1 MAQWNHKDRTLHTKL
16 VYYGPALGGKTTN
29 LKALHR
35 LTDPDAR
42 ERLVAINT
50 ADDRTLFFDLLPF
63 ELGSLLGYKVAIK
76 LYTVPGQVRYD
87 ATRRIVLAGA
97 DAVVFVAD
105 SVPDREQDNRQSWDN
120 LRLNMRANRLDPA
133 AVPILVQL
141 NKRDLGGAAPAAA
154 MERWFGLPEGAGHL
168 AAATNGDG
176 VLETLI
182 AASRAMV
189 ERLVAFAEPQTRRS
203 FDTGELSDQ
212 LLRAFAPHVA
222 RRAAHGNR
230 SGAPGAAPEP
240 VVATSQDVFESAV
253 ASSLDLGAQLA
264 DAHGRA
270 SRLGREADALRRLS
284 DAVRETGTDFDRAS
298 VVRAALASATDVLGA
313 SSAALVGVDAER
325 RPRIEAFHGR
335 SFAPILGGPAGTAL
349 VVRLAVRD
357 VPTVVDDLAQ
367 ELSAPERSA
376 AEGLRGAVAVPVEPR
391 GVSTLLLAMPAPD
404 GAIGPDDVRFLAM
417 LAGHLATGLDK
428 VKVHAELAAE
438 RNRLEETVRART
450 RALRKA
456 YEDLRS
462 ADAMKDRFLSNVSHE
477 MRTPLTA
484 IIGAASYLRDYDG
497 ERADRV
503 EMAGTVLAAA
513 HALERRVD
521 ALLRVA
527 RLETADAST
536 LRATEPAEV
545 LAEALR
551 LAGEPQGV
559 SVRIDPRVE
568 PFPADFERLGRAVA
582 NLVDNARKFGP
593 AGGTI
598 EVGVVP
604 CALSRPGGTV
614 RGVAIAVLDRGPGL
628 PEGDVER
635 AFKPFE
641 QGGDIMT
648 GKPQG
653 VGLGLYEARAISRHH
668 GGTLVYLPR
677 SGGGS
682 EFRISL
688 PGEDAGRLRA
698 PERQR
703 A

>member
-35 LTDPDAR
+35 ATDPEAQ
-42 ERLVAINT
+42 ETLVAINT

-105 SVPDREQDNRQSWDN
+105 SAPDREHDNRQSWDN
-120 LRLNMRANRLDPA
+120 LRLNLRANRLDRG

-141 NKRDLGGAAPAAA
+141 NKRDLPGAADAAE
-154 MERWFGLPEGAGHL
+154 MENWLGLPAGSGQL
-168 AAATNGDG
+168 AAAKTGDG
-176 VLETLI
+176 VLETFV
-182 AASRAMV
+182 AASRAMM
-189 ERLVAFAEPQTRRS
+189 ERLVALAEPHTRRS
-203 FDTGELSDQ
+203 LETGDLAEQ
-212 LLRAFAPHVA
+212 LARAFAPHLA
-222 RRAAHGNR
+222 RSRAPADHPAG
-230 SGAPGAAPEP
+230 EP
-240 VVATSQDVFESAV
+240 HDSETVVATSPDVVESAV
-253 ASSLDLGAQLA
+253 TTSLELGARLA

-270 SRLGREADALRRLS
+270 SRLEREADALRRLS
-284 DAVRETGTDFDRAS
+284 DAVRTTGANFDRAS
-298 VVRAALASATDVLGA
+298 VVRAALASAREVLGA
-313 SSAALVGVDAER
+313 ASVALIGLDAER
-325 RPRIEAFHGR
+325 RPCLEAVSGR
-335 SFAPILGGPAGTAL
+335 DLQTILGTDEGRAL
-349 VVRLAVRD
+349 VLRLALRD
-357 VPTVVDDLAQ
+357 VTTVIDDIAQ
-367 ELSAPERSA
+367 ELPA
-376 AEGLRGAVAVPVEPR
+376 AGGAALGIRGAAAIPVEE
-391 GVSTLLLAMPAPD
+391 GGASTLLLTMPAPD
-404 GAIGPDDVRFLAM
+404 GTIGLDDVRFLAM

-428 VKVHAELAAE
+428 VRIHAQLAEE
-438 RNRLEETVRART
+438 RDRLEDTVRART
-450 RALRKA
+450 RALRNA
-456 YEDLRS
+456 YDDLRA

-497 ERADRV
+497 ERRDRE

-527 RLETADAST
+527 RLETADASS
-536 LRATEPAEV
+536 LRVTEPADV
-545 LAEALR
+545 LAEAMR
-551 LAGEPQGV
+551 LAGEPEAV

-568 PFPADFERLGRAVA
+568 PFPADLEKLGRAVA

-593 AGGTI
+593 AGGEV
-598 EVGVVP
+598 EVGVAP
-604 CALSRPGGTV
+604 CALARPGGTV
-614 RGVAIAVLDRGPGL
+614 RGVAITVCDRGPGL

-668 GGTLVYLPR
+668 GGTLIYLPR
-677 SGGGS
+677 PGGGS
-682 EFRISL
+682 EFRVSL
-688 PGEDAGRLRA
+688 PSEAAGLLEA
-698 PERQR
+698 PERRR